1 MGKRTIR
8 FSRESFA
15 HRPALDTAISRA
27 LLHNVAS
34 GNESETLRLHRPGS
48 VVAFSRQDSK
58 SAGYRQAV
66 QSAHD
71 HGFDAIQRLVGG
83 RAAVFHENTM
93 AFAWTIPDQEPR
105 TSVKERFEEISR
117 LIANSLLSLGV
128 DARVG
133 EIPGEYCPGSCS
145 VNARG
150 IKKLMGVGQR
160 LIPRAAHIGGVLVI
174 KESQRVRDVLVPVY
188 EHLGFPWEKE
198 TAGSIEDEIGTI
210 RYEDV
215 EMAIVEAFREKFAIE
230 EGCLTN
236 STKELASRFESEHLI
251 T

>member
-34 GNESETLRLHRPGS
+34 GIEPETLRLHRTAS

-58 SAGYRQAV
+58 SAGYYQAIE
-66 QSAHD
+66 SAQNQD
-71 HGFDAIQRLVGG
+71 FGAIQRLVGG

-105 TSVKERFEEISR
+105 KSVRERFEEISN

-150 IKKLMGVGQR
+150 LKKLMGVGQR
-160 LIPRAAHIGGVLVI
+160 LIPRASHIGGVLVI
-174 KESQRVRDVLVPVY
+174 KDSDRVRNVLVPVY
-188 EHLGFPWEKE
+188 EHLDFPWKKE

-210 RYEDV
+210 HYEDV
-215 EMAIVEAFREKFAIE
+215 ERAIIEAFKEKFEIE
-230 EGCLTN
+230 EGFLAN
-236 STKELASRFESEHLI
+236 STKELAIRLEPEHLI

>member
-34 GNESETLRLHRPGS
+34 GIEPETLRLHRTAS

-58 SAGYRQAV
+58 SAGYYQAIE
-66 QSAHD
+66 SAQNQD
-71 HGFDAIQRLVGG
+71 FGAIQRLVGG

-105 TSVKERFEEISR
+105 KSVRERFEEISN

-150 IKKLMGVGQR
+150 LKKLMGVGQR
-160 LIPRAAHIGGVLVI
+160 LIPRASHIGGVLVI
-174 KESQRVRDVLVPVY
+174 KDSDRVRNVLVPVY
-188 EHLGFPWEKE
+188 EHLGFPWKKE

-210 RYEDV
+210 HYEDV
-215 EMAIVEAFREKFAIE
+215 ERAIIEAFKEKFEIE
-230 EGCLTN
+230 EGCLAN
-236 STKELASRFESEHLI
+236 STKELAIRLEPEHLI